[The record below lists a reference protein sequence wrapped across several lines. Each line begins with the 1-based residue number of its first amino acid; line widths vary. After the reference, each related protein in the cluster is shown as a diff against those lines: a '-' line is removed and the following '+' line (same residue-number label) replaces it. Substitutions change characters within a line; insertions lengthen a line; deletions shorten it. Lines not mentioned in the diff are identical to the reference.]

1 MSSPTRRSLFAGA
14 AAVLLLPLA
23 ACGGSGDDS
32 KPVSATAAKYKLIQS
47 GVITAGTQSE
57 QPPFAMTD
65 AAGKPTGFA
74 VDLMNVAAERIGLKV
89 QYKTTNLQGIL
100 AGLSAGQ
107 YDIGVAG
114 VGATAERAKQVNFT
128 TPYYWG
134 FTAVVTKTSST
145 QKQLADFDGK
155 RVGVVSGAVQEAFV
169 LNRMPKAQLVKF
181 KDQTALITQLLSGG
195 VEGIVL
201 GGADAD
207 EYVEKQP
214 VRIAVEQDSLQGS
227 AFPLRKDGDPKLLAD
242 LDTQIDK
249 MIDDGTYVTLYRKY
263 FHDPVAADLIKERPN
278 LAAAVKGTELAP
290 AEG

>member
-1 MSSPTRRSLFAGA
+1 MHSTTLRRSLLAGA
-14 AAVLLLPLA
+14 AAVLLLPLT
-23 ACGGSGDDS
+23 ACGGDSDSG
-32 KPVSATAAKYKLIQS
+32 SANASTAKYKLVQK
-47 GVITAGTQSE
+47 GMITAGTQAE
-57 QPPFAMTD
+57 QPPFAVTD
-65 AAGKPTGFA
+65 ASGNPTGFA
-74 VDLMNVAAERIGLKV
+74 VDLMNEAAKRLDVKI

-114 VGATAERAKQVNFT
+114 VGATPERAKQVSFT

-134 FTAVVTKTSST
+134 FTSVVTKKSGKETR
-145 QKQLADFDGK
+145 LPDFDGK

-169 LNRMPKAQLVKF
+169 ANKMPKAKLVKF
-181 KDQTALITQLLSGG
+181 KDQTALISQLLSGG
-195 VEGIVL
+195 VEAIVL

-227 AFPLRKDGDPKLLAD
+227 AFPLRKDGDPKLLKDIDA
-242 LDTQIDK
+242 QIDA
-249 MIDDGTYVTLYRKY
+249 MIDDGTYVKLYKKY
-263 FHDPVAADLIKERPN
+263 FQDPIAADLIKERPN
-278 LAAAVKGTELAP
+278 LAKQVEGTDLAP